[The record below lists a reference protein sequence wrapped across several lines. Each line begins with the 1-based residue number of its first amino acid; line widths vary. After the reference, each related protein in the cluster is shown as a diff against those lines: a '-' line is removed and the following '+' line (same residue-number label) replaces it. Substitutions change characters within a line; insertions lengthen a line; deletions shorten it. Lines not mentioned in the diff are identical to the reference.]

1 MSYWEEKYGGGGSSS
16 GAGYG
21 GSASSASHYEG
32 IPSSIADGTAFEI
45 TYSTAEIVMAWLRL
59 VLAVIFFVFGTYAL
73 VLLYRSRYILDIR
86 ARSARLVLMAGSSMV
101 VSYLAAVNQSLFMLW
116 GATYSLDWFWIS
128 LLLFSALPLV
138 FGSYICRALRLAVIF
153 HPRAKQA
160 LPWLIP
166 ERNYLFFLS
175 AMAVASLI
183 IPIYQD
189 MTLEVWEII
198 AKQVDSLATATL
210 VLAGTLACIFPFIR
224 QEPITSFLIRF
235 CFCVD
240 DLFNISRELVI
251 VTILFLILAIGIK
264 CGLYFE
270 VDMWTGG
277 NLNFFITAA
286 VFGVSVVGPL
296 RRLAVDPLAGSKQ
309 RCTDRAVLARRETRR
324 QEVLHDTMRTASSCV
339 SDSEDVSYSAKATAD
354 IRGSSRA
361 VRVAS
366 RKLEEGLYGGGVDEE
381 DDDDDSC
388 DTTPTA
394 PTPAAVA
401 AAVAAVATSLY
412 DEPPPANL
420 SPSPSP
426 GDPGAGN
433 WQYQG
438 INFGTSRGGGA
449 DGGGG
454 GSGGGVGWGRG
465 GGEEMVEA

>member
-1 MSYWEEKYGGGGSSS
+1 
-16 GAGYG
+16 
-21 GSASSASHYEG
+21 
-32 IPSSIADGTAFEI
+32 EI
-45 TYSTAEIVMAWLRL
+45 
-59 VLAVIFFVFGTYAL
+59 F
-73 VLLYRSRYILDIR
+73 
-86 ARSARLVLMAGSSMV
+86 
-101 VSYLAAVNQSLFMLW
+101 
-116 GATYSLDWFWIS
+116 AT
-128 LLLFSALPLV
+128 
-138 FGSYICRALRLAVIF
+138 
-153 HPRAKQA
+153 QA
-160 LPWLIP
+160 
-166 ERNYLFFLS
+166 
-175 AMAVASLI
+175 
-183 IPIYQD
+183 
-189 MTLEVWEII
+189 
-198 AKQVDSLATATL
+198 DSLATATL

-224 QEPITSFLIRF
+224 QERITSFLIRFCF

-240 DLFNISRELVI
+240 DLFNISRELII

-264 CGLYFE
+264 CGLYLE
-270 VDMWTGG
+270 VGNWTGS

-309 RCTDRAVLARRETRR
+309 RCTDRGVLARRETRS
-324 QEVLHDTMRTASSCV
+324 TMRTASSCV

-366 RKLEEGLYGGGVDEE
+366 RKLEEGLYGDGVDE
-381 DDDDDSC
+381 DDEDSC

-438 INFGTSRGGGA
+438 INFCTSRGGGA

-454 GSGGGVGWGRG
+454 GGGGGGGRG

>member
-21 GSASSASHYEG
+21 GSASSASQYQG

-45 TYSTAEIVMAWLRL
+45 TFSMAEIVMAWLRL
-59 VLAVIFFVFGTYAL
+59 VLAVIFIVFGTYAL

-101 VSYLAAVNQSLFMLW
+101 VSFVAAVNQSLFILW

-128 LLLFSALPLV
+128 LLLFSVLPLV

-166 ERNYLFFLS
+166 ERNHLFFLS
-175 AMAVASLI
+175 ATAVAILI
-183 IPIYQD
+183 MPIYQD

-198 AKQVDSLATATL
+198 AKQADSLATATL
-210 VLAGTLACIFPFIR
+210 VLAGTLACIFPLIR
-224 QEPITSFLIRF
+224 QEPMTSFLTRF

-240 DLFNISRELVI
+240 DIFNISRELII

-309 RCTDRAVLARRETRR
+309 RCMDRAVLARRETRS
-324 QEVLHDTMRTASSCV
+324 TMRTASSCV

-366 RKLEEGLYGGGVDEE
+366 RKLEEGLYGDGVDE
-381 DDDDDSC
+381 DDDDGC

-401 AAVAAVATSLY
+401 AAVATSLY

-438 INFGTSRGGGA
+438 INFCTSRGGGGGGA
-449 DGGGG
+449 GAGAGGGG
-454 GSGGGVGWGRG
+454 GGGGRG